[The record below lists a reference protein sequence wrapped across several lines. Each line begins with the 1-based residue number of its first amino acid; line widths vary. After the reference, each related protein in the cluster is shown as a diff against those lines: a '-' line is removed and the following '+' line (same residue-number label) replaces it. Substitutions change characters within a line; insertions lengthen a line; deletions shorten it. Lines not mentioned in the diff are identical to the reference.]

1 MPAGLEWGHAD
12 RARIHTLH
20 LPAGPRPGRRQ
31 LYDGRPSTVRAT
43 HRPRRQCLRQRS
55 HLRLAR
61 VPTALA
67 HQARARRRV
76 CRVGA
81 AAGAGARHHR
91 DLERRPGSASAE
103 VRPALRPAWLLA
115 PLGRHAARRVARALG
130 FGSEAAQPGR
140 LLLALPAAALFLFC
154 FWRAGVQVT
163 GGLDPNFTV
172 NAWGGPSYAG
182 AMACHY
188 LDLFLLAAG
197 AAWLM
202 DRILPALTRLG
213 RGRSASSAT
222 AARHAAGYRSRC
234 RGGLP

>member
-1 MPAGLEWGHAD
+1 MRTEPEFTRSTSQPGHDKGDVSSTTVAHQLSGPLTALVGSAFVSGVMYGLFEF
-12 RARIHTLH
+12 L
-20 LPAGPRPGRRQ
+20 
-31 LYDGRPSTVRAT
+31 
-43 HRPRRQCLRQRS
+43 QRS
-55 HLRLAR
+55 PIRREHVAGSAAWGQQL
-61 VPTALA
+61 ALA
-67 HQARARRRV
+67 LGTIVILSATQARHRRRFGQ
-76 CRVGA
+76 RSG
-81 AAGAGARHHR
+81 R
-91 DLERRPGSASAE
+91 L
-103 VRPALRPAWLLA
+103 WLLA

-202 DRILPALTRLG
+202 DRILPA
-213 RGRSASSAT
+213 
-222 AARHAAGYRSRC
+222 
-234 RGGLP
+234 